1 MTDVTRRFLG
11 SSAAPVP
18 QFLGTTRQ
26 GGAPSPGRHA
36 GEPPIG
42 TGRGDGP
49 PHLHSP
55 RTPEGPGEQAHP
67 RNPEELEEPI
77 YTPRVIRRIA
87 LFLLF
92 LTACRQPETTVP
104 APAGPKPSVLLVTLD
119 TTRADAIGDATPAF
133 NALSRRGR
141 NYTQAYAP
149 VPQTLPS
156 HASMLTGLYPAGHGV
171 RENGRFLD
179 PKQPLLA
186 EKLSGAGYETA
197 AFVSAFALAKRF
209 GLARGF
215 AVYDEDFGSDAA
227 ERSAKDT
234 TEKALAWLRTVPDG
248 PVFLWVHYY
257 DPHYPYTPPEPY
269 RTRFAQN
276 PYLGEVAAMDEQ
288 LGRLVAAFEQRG
300 ASAIIV
306 ASDHGEGL
314 GDHGEAQHGNLVYQP
329 TMHVPL
335 TIVGPGVTPALV
347 ATPVSLRRIHH
358 TILDWAGLG
367 AEQSLRGSDDEK
379 VIVGEAMKP
388 FLDYGWQPQVM
399 TVEGTQ
405 KAIMAGR
412 LEVYDIAAD
421 PREQKNLGSTAVLSR
436 EVRATLRDYP
446 IPSGKPAPA
455 TDSLDAEAQKKL
467 ESLGYVSASARP
479 VIRKDA
485 PVPADMTDLFP
496 ILDRASGLFVRE
508 QYAEALPL
516 LAQIQARDPYNL
528 DAALRLAT
536 AHSALGHDAQ
546 ALEAF
551 RRAEAIAPDSPDVR
565 TYLALHYAKGSEW
578 QKAVPLLERIVREEP
593 DRLPPLEALAVIRE
607 RQNRLEEAAAL
618 RSKIYAMRAASPA
631 ELVRLGELQM
641 ALGQT
646 PAALATFEKAR
657 AFQGESFRNHLE
669 LGVLYLA
676 SQRLSEAR
684 DALDRV
690 SPDSRDY
697 PMALFKRAQVSVLL
711 RESDAPARI
720 AAAKANADAVTRELI
735 ARERL
740 FR

>member
-1 MTDVTRRFLG
+1 MADRRKNRG
-11 SSAAPVP
+11 P
-18 QFLGTTRQ
+18 R
-26 GGAPSPGRHA
+26 
-36 GEPPIG
+36 G
-42 TGRGDGP
+42 TG
-49 PHLHSP
+49 
-55 RTPEGPGEQAHP
+55 AA
-67 RNPEELEEPI
+67 EEPI
-77 YTPRVIRRIA
+77 YTPAVIRSLA
-87 LFLLF
+87 LVLVL
-92 LTACRQPETTVP
+92 LTACSRTETPQP
-104 APAGPKPSVLLVTLD
+104 ASSAPKPSILLVTLD
-119 TTRADAIGDATPAF
+119 TTRFDAVGEATPAF
-133 NALSRRGR
+133 TALTARGR

-186 EKLSGAGYETA
+186 EKLSGSGYRTA

-215 AVYDEDFGSDAA
+215 EVYDEEFGADAA
-227 ERSAKDT
+227 ERSAVDT
-234 TEKALAWLRTVPDG
+234 TEKALAWMRGVPEG

-269 RTRFAQN
+269 RSRFAQN

-288 LGRLVAAFEQRG
+288 LGRLIAAFEQRG
-300 ASAIIV
+300 GEHAILV

-314 GDHGEAQHGNLVYQP
+314 GEHGEAQHGNLVYQP
-329 TMHVPL
+329 MMHVPL
-335 TIVGPGVTPALV
+335 VIVGPGVSPATV
-347 ATPVSLRRIHH
+347 DEPVSIRRIHH

-367 AEQSLRGSDDEK
+367 AAQSLRGAESEK

-412 LEVYDIAAD
+412 LEVYDVAAD
-421 PREQKNLGSTAVLSR
+421 PREQTNLAATAVLSR
-436 EVRATLRDYP
+436 DVRATLRDYP

-455 TDSLDAEAQKKL
+455 TDALDAEAQKKL
-467 ESLGYVSASARP
+467 ESLGYVSATARP

-485 PVPADMTDLFP
+485 PVPAEMTDLFP

-516 LAQIQARDPYNL
+516 LVQIQARDPYNL
-528 DAALRLAT
+528 DATLRLAV
-536 AHSALGHDAQ
+536 AHSALGQDAK

-565 TYLALHYAKGSEW
+565 TYLALHYAKGADW
-578 QKAVPLLERIVREEP
+578 QKAVSLLERIVQEEP

-607 RQNRLEEAAAL
+607 RQNRLEEAASL
-618 RSKIYAMRAASPA
+618 RVKIYSMREPTAA
-631 ELVRLGELQM
+631 ELVRLGQLQM
-641 ALGQT
+641 TLGQT
-646 PAALATFEKAR
+646 DGALASFEKAR
-657 AFQGESFRNHLE
+657 ALQGDEFRNHLE

-676 SQRLSEAR
+676 SQRLAEAR

-690 SPDSRDY
+690 PRTSRDY

-711 RESDAPARI
+711 NEPDRAARI
-720 AAAKANADAVTRELI
+720 ANARTHANAATRALI
-735 ARERL
+735 ENERL